1 MKFKLNT
8 IGNNESGSRI
18 FCKLSCEKRNVIRG
32 FYDFDLEKFII
43 TKYMYDNFPQGLS
56 KNKIRKILKEIL
68 LNEYDWEL

>member
-18 FCKLSCEKRNVIRG
+18 FCKLSCEKRNVLKG

-43 TKYMYDNFPQGLS
+43 TKYMHDNFPQGLS